1 MSAFKVTT
9 SQLTTQATELSELNG
24 RFKTAVE
31 QLVSSEGNLKSM
43 WEGEANEA
51 FHMAFTNDK
60 VKMDDFYNLVL
71 TYVERLNTIATRYN
85 QTEQANTQI
94 ASNRSY

>member
-60 VKMDDFYNLVL
+60 VKMDDFYN
-71 TYVERLNTIATRYN
+71 TIATRYN